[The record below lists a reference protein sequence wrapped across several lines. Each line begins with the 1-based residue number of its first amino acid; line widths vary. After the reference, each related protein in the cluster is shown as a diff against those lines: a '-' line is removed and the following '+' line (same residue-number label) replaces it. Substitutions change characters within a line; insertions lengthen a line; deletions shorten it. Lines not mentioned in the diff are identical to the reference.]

1 MPLGL
6 SEKQKYVAD
15 SGKAFGALW
24 TVLFKPFECF
34 NHELVI
40 PNLNAYGISL
50 STLKL
55 VLTCFSYRKQR
66 SKVSRSYSS

>member
-6 SEKQKYVAD
+6 SEKWIRATD
-15 SGKAFGALW
+15 SGKAVGALW
-24 TVLFKPFECF
+24 AVLFKPFECF

-40 PNLNAYGISL
+40 PKLNAYGFSL

-55 VLTCFSYRKQR
+55 VLTCFPYRKQR
-66 SKVSRSYSS
+66 TKVSRSYSS